1 MKVAIIFCIVVV
13 GFTVAAYLGNR
24 HKQKRLDSEDKQ
36 E

>member
-1 MKVAIIFCIVVV
+1 MKVAIIFFIVVA
-13 GFTVAAYLGNR
+13 GFSVAAHLGNQ